1 MFIYNNG
8 DKMNYV
14 KGNSYFINESSKQKQ
29 YNYLNEN
36 IDCDV
41 LIIGSGVTGA
51 LLSYYFTK
59 ENINTV
65 LVDKSR
71 IGHGSTSITTSLLQY
86 ELDDIY
92 DYLSENIDKEKIK
105 KSYELGIEALKEL
118 SNIIKDIGNNCL
130 YEVKDTLLY
139 TSKKEEIK
147 NIQNEY
153 NFRKEFIDVIYLD
166 ENQKLYDFDIKA
178 GVLSKNKGATLN
190 PYLFTHCL
198 LKKSKNLRI
207 YENTEVINIK
217 GNIVYTNYNYQIKAK
232 KIIVATGYNIK
243 LFTNKNIGTKTITYN
258 VVSNKVSID
267 NNLSKLL
274 IKDLNDPYNYFN
286 VIDNHIIAGGLDIP
300 YKETNYSNKIESK
313 KYNILKQNIINIY
326 KIKDIKINYKYCG
339 VFNQTND
346 NLGYIGID
354 KQNKNK
360 WFCLG
365 YGANGILFSIL
376 GSIILKDLYLGKVNK
391 NAKYF
396 DFNR

>member
-14 KGNSYFINESSKQKQ
+14 KGNTYFINETNKQKQ

-36 IDCDV
+36 IECEV
-41 LIIGSGVTGA
+41 VIIGSGVTGA

-59 ENINTV
+59 ENIDTV

-92 DYLSENIDKEKIK
+92 DKLNETISKEGIK
-105 KSYELGIEALKEL
+105 KSYKLGIEALSEL

-147 NIQNEY
+147 FVEDEY
-153 NFRKEFIDVIYLD
+153 DFRKEFIDVTYLD
-166 ENQKLYDFDIKA
+166 ENQKLYNFDIKA
-178 GVLSKNKGATLN
+178 GVLTKNMGATLN
-190 PYLFTHCL
+190 PYLFTHSL
-198 LKKSKNLRI
+198 LDNSKKLRV
-207 YENTEVINIK
+207 YENTEVLNIN
-217 GNIVYTNYNYQIKAK
+217 GNTVYTNYNYQIKAK
-232 KIIVATGYNIK
+232 KIIIATGYDIR

-258 VVSNKVSID
+258 VVSDKVNI
-267 NNLSKLL
+267 NTNISKLL
-274 IKDLNDPYNYFN
+274 IKDLNDPYNYYN
-286 VIDNHIIAGGLDIP
+286 IIDDHIIAGGLDIP
-300 YKETNYSNKIESK
+300 YNGIYNEDIANK
-313 KYNILKQNIINIY
+313 KYDILKQNIIDIY
-326 KIKDIKINYKYCG
+326 KIKDLKINYKYCG
-339 VFNQTND
+339 IFNQTND

-376 GSIILKDLYLGKVNK
+376 GSIILKDLYLGKTNK